1 MGKKN
6 RLNKKGPKQL
16 KRIEQRQYEVEQ
28 IYTKLSSLGLTPEM
42 EGIEKFLAITND
54 FVENGVSCTGAIKI
68 DGLNRTIV
76 YILPMNP
83 NVPASITLRFDSK

>member
-6 RLNKKGPKQL
+6 RNNTKKIKQV
-16 KRIEQRQYEVEQ
+16 KTIEQRKHEIEQ

-54 FVENGVSCTGAIKI
+54 FVEKGISCTGAIKI
-68 DGLNRTIV
+68 EGLNRTIV

-83 NVPASITLRFDSK
+83 SVPASITLRFDS

>member
-1 MGKKN
+1 MK
-6 RLNKKGPKQL
+6 
-16 KRIEQRQYEVEQ
+16 QRQYEVDQ
-28 IYTKLSSLGLTPEM
+28 IYVKLKSLGLTPQM

-68 DGLNRTIV
+68 DGVNRTIV

-83 NVPASITLRFDSK
+83 SVPATITLRFDS